1 MSGINKVIIIG
12 NLGQDPDMRYTPT
25 GAAVCSISV
34 ATTESWN
41 KDGQKQEKT
50 EWHRI
55 IIWNKR
61 AEVCAKY
68 LAKGSK
74 VYIEGKLQTR
84 SFEKDGVK
92 KYITEIIATDV
103 QFLTKNE
110 SGNQERPAPSQPQSN
125 DDYVPSG
132 CDEYIPF

>member
-1 MSGINKVIIIG
+1 MSGVNKVIIVG

-84 SFEKDGVK
+84 SFDKDGIK
-92 KYITEIIATDV
+92 KYITEIVATDV
-103 QFLTKNE
+103 QFLSRNE
-110 SGNQERPAPSQPQSN
+110 GGGTQERTAPSQPQSN
-125 DDYVPSG
+125 DDYAPS
-132 CDEYIPF
+132 CDDDIPF

>member
-50 EWHRI
+50 EWHRVV
-55 IIWNKR
+55 IWNKR

-68 LAKGSK
+68 LFKGSK

-110 SGNQERPAPSQPQSN
+110 SGNQERSAPSQPQSN

-132 CDEYIPF
+132 CDEDIPF